1 MPCCLDPAL
10 SECRRLLGRGEL
22 YLFEECTALACLFSS
37 NALNAVVFG
46 PLLSLQAVIVPLFV
60 TNFIMGKRLL
70 LCLVALSGNAFAVAV
85 PPVLDASIPSL
96 AATPVI
102 AGAKS
107 AISSAVATSQ
117 VSVPLAPASTS
128 AMDNSTAS
136 AIFVAGIPKSAL
148 MPLAQLLS
156 SIVNTLIGLIT
167 KNYADVVSVTNAT
180 APLATS
186 APAIVPRDAQLDVV
200 GVLNGVGK
208 GLGGVLS
215 GVANVVA
222 VTQTNGLGQVVGT
235 VLAAVPSGVNNVADA
250 IPILVPGVTNTVND
264 VTNSKLTSTLLSNP
278 IAAIQLAISSLIAT
292 LFGGGDRGQLLGPLQ
307 TTLNNLLTK
316 RDGARDFKLEKRQQY
331 APPPDTRG
339 PYSHQEEASP
349 AQPQSSSFSPV
360 STGAGSAEAATP
372 GVIAPPDSLTPLLDV
387 PTSLAAL
394 DYLGSVAVASVPE
407 SVLSYASTAD
417 PIAELLSTV
426 APLATPS
433 LLRRDD
439 DDKSPFASAI
449 DKNLAVA
456 SVLSNPNLNAFA
468 NPLLNP
474 AANGLFNPAANPA
487 LNPLADP
494 SVANS
499 IAASVASE
507 VVDVA
512 QTVAESAAAAA
523 TSIAASVNPDIV
535 SDGDLSYPMW
545 LLDGVDPSDPAY
557 IDSLDWDDDDYD
569 AEGGGNGFAVWNN
582 DNYDPSDNVYTNW
595 YLPYLQIST
604 PVEEFPSTSDVA
616 VSLLPTSV
624 VPFSFSP
631 TTEYYLPPTP
641 VTNYLPTLNPT
652 IASQISAIVPTISQ
666 GQVLDRRQLEA
677 LSSFVS
683 RIQQGLPSS
692 VKAAPSALNSM
703 ALDKVTNP
711 LELLAKLIG
720 AQASPVLN
728 VLASQI
734 QAAPTAG
741 AALVAAQISAIQP
754 IMSAIPSAISSDL
767 AQATSAAGP
776 ALAQVSGALEALKSI
791 NIPSAIGEVVSVVSG
806 IIGDGT
812 HVVASDVPNVV
823 NAAVSNLS
831 RILPT
836 ATVAA
841 SFGNPS
847 NPVAVTVAAGVP
859 GVATFRAGAGVSAFP
874 HVSVVSSAGEESSSA
889 DDEAGLKDDEGG
901 DVETRDVSSGT
912 NDVMSLLSSLIPSA
926 ASSSPVVQ
934 LLLQLQIAPIL
945 FFLPMLLSNPL
956 AVGGSSL
963 NPLLSSLSSSSS
975 SSSSNDVADNASAT
989 SSSSSNP
996 LSALFSFNPLSTV
1009 LESTDMLLSLLAD
1022 SSSDVLSELA
1032 QSLTSKWSELFQLA
1046 LQAQVEAAK
1055 LGAEVADV
1063 LLSPD

>member
-1 MPCCLDPAL
+1 MPCCLDQAL

-46 PLLSLQAVIVPLFV
+46 PLLSLQAIIAPLFV

-180 APLATS
+180 VPLATS
-186 APAIVPRDAQLDVV
+186 APAIVPREAQLDVV

-331 APPPDTRG
+331 APPPETRG
-339 PYSHQEEASP
+339 PYSHQEEDSP
-349 AQPQSSSFSPV
+349 AQSQSSSFSPV

-372 GVIAPPDSLTPLLDV
+372 GVIAPPDSLTPLLGV

-507 VVDVA
+507 VADVA
-512 QTVAESAAAAA
+512 QTVAESAAAAV
-523 TSIAASVNPDIV
+523 TSIAASVNPDI
-535 SDGDLSYPMW
+535 
-545 LLDGVDPSDPAY
+545 
-557 IDSLDWDDDDYD
+557 
-569 AEGGGNGFAVWNN
+569 
-582 DNYDPSDNVYTNW
+582 
-595 YLPYLQIST
+595 IST

-616 VSLLPTSV
+616 VPLLPTSV

-652 IASQISAIVPTISQ
+652 IASEISAIVPTISQ

-847 NPVAVTVAAGVP
+847 NPVAVTVAAAVP
-859 GVATFRAGAGVSAFP
+859 GVATVRAGAGVSAFP

-975 SSSSNDVADNASAT
+975 SSSSSNDVADNASAT